1 MTPPKRKGLHP
12 FWSSKQVLLMA
23 LALSIMAHVGAYIA
37 SHDWAPSWPAGN
49 TAAAFDTPPPLNA
62 VLLSATAN
70 VEPDTQNISPRATQN
85 ARPRSRPAARLAT
98 SRAVVKS
105 VAVVAAVAAD
115 ETEAAT
121 AGSAFV
127 AATPAPVN
135 ERMAESVVPV
145 PALNIAEPA
154 PAQPS
159 GSASSP
165 LLLPQNKT
173 DAASAEPTNAAPIL
187 VFPERIR
194 MAYRLSSSVADGIA
208 NFSWQRTGTHYEL
221 NSTIQATGIFVGLFV
236 GTFRQTSRGEMT
248 PDGIRPQFF
257 SMQRGDAPVDT
268 AEFNHSKRELKI
280 IKYGETHL
288 FALPP
293 RMQDTQ
299 SFLFQLAQDA
309 DKLKTADDRLKV
321 ALTNARKLYDYQF
334 RLIGQETLQTRM
346 GELLTLHMKSDA
358 ADPEDVYEVW
368 LSPKHYYLPVKVKFY
383 MGRFLMEQTVTSISA
398 SDP

>member
-1 MTPPKRKGLHP
+1 MTPQKRNGLHP
-12 FWSSKQVLLMA
+12 FWTSKQALLMA

-37 SHDWAPSWPAGN
+37 SHDWALSGPAGN

-62 VLLSATAN
+62 VLLPATAN
-70 VEPDTQNISPRATQN
+70 VEPDTQNINTRATQN
-85 ARPRSRPAARLAT
+85 ARPRSRPAARQAT
-98 SRAVVKS
+98 GRAVVKS

-115 ETEAAT
+115 ETAT
-121 AGSAFV
+121 AGSALV
-127 AATPAPVN
+127 EATPAPVS
-135 ERMAESVVPV
+135 ERVAESIVPV

-159 GSASSP
+159 GSASAP
-165 LLLPQNKT
+165 LLLPQSKS

-194 MAYRLSSSVADGIA
+194 LAYRLSSSVADGIA

-280 IKYGETHL
+280 IKHGETHL

>member
-1 MTPPKRKGLHP
+1 MTPQKRNGLHP
-12 FWSSKQVLLMA
+12 FWTSKQALLMA
-23 LALSIMAHVGAYIA
+23 LPLSIMAHVGAYIA
-37 SHDWAPSWPAGN
+37 SHDWALSWPAGN

-62 VLLSATAN
+62 VLLPATAN
-70 VEPDTQNISPRATQN
+70 VEPDTQNINTRATQN
-85 ARPRSRPAARLAT
+85 ARPRSRPAARQAT
-98 SRAVVKS
+98 GRAVVKS

-115 ETEAAT
+115 ETAT
-121 AGSAFV
+121 AGSALV
-127 AATPAPVN
+127 EATPAPVS
-135 ERMAESVVPV
+135 ERVAESIVPV

-159 GSASSP
+159 GSASAP
-165 LLLPQNKT
+165 LLLPQSKS

-194 MAYRLSSSVADGIA
+194 LAYRLSSSVADGIA

-280 IKYGETHL
+280 IKHGETHL

>member
-1 MTPPKRKGLHP
+1 MTPPKRNGLHP
-12 FWSSKQVLLMA
+12 FWTSKQALLMA
-23 LALSIMAHVGAYIA
+23 LALSIMAHVVAYIA

-49 TAAAFDTPPPLNA
+49 TAAAFDTPQPLNA
-62 VLLSATAN
+62 VLLPATAN
-70 VEPDTQNISPRATQN
+70 VEPDTQNINTRATQN
-85 ARPRSRPAARLAT
+85 ARPRSRPAARQAT
-98 SRAVVKS
+98 GRAVVKS

-115 ETEAAT
+115 ETETAT

-127 AATPAPVN
+127 EATTAPVS
-135 ERMAESVVPV
+135 ERMAEPIVPV

-159 GSASSP
+159 GSASPP
-165 LLLPQNKT
+165 LLLPQSKS

-187 VFPERIR
+187 VFPERIKL
-194 MAYRLSSSVADGIA
+194 AYRLSSSVADGIA

-280 IKYGETHL
+280 IKHGETHL